1 MRKSSLANAL
11 LTHLGVLGHWTDP
24 SFCGV
29 QLDAGHYVKRSINA
43 SYIHFANREVTKP
56 NCGTLPKQ
64 HHLPKNLSNVT
75 YFLQQL
81 PRLFS
86 LIYWG
91 DYVQEGSSSP
101 SSSIVADI
109 LLFAISILDIWW
121 IRYSNAAL
129 CCCLLFS
136 GRHEETLRRRW
147 CGECCPK
154 SIKFSQQSKVLVAAD
169 AAIDMSFWLPS

>member
-129 CCCLLFS
+129 CCCFAVQWS
-136 GRHEETLRRRW
+136 SWRNFEETMMRRML
-147 CGECCPK
+147 PK
-154 SIKFSQQSKVLVAAD
+154 VN
-169 AAIDMSFWLPS
+169 